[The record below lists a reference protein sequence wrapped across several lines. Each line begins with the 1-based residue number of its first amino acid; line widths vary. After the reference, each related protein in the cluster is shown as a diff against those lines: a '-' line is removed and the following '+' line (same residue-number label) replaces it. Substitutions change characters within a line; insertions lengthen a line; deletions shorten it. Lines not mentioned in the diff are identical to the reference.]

1 MDTRTLFIS
10 ARTIDSLATFYQ
22 WIRSRFPISGCTGWD
37 VSRPWKKTESGYRNR
52 RLLGGCSED
61 MHSHSLTHSIWSH
74 PLLTHPLSLSIPD
87 TCRCRSTWWGEIVN
101 DASHRK
107 SGSPGHATPSPCEL
121 LFNWA
126 LFMKLDV
133 AQNQTCKPAARFP
146 STSAGINRGKQKK
159 GNRPN
164 RVEFGWKEI
173 FPRICAF
180 ILCIRAKHRIHLFR
194 NWILGPF
201 PFWISSIR
209 IRLFR

>member
-1 MDTRTLFIS
+1 M
-10 ARTIDSLATFYQ
+10 LAVLE
-22 WIRSRFPISGCTGWD
+22 R
-37 VSRPWKKTESGYRNR
+37 RPKVVTEI
-52 RLLGGCSED
+52 GGCSEVED

-159 GNRPN
+159 GNRSN

-173 FPRICAF
+173 FPRICTF
-180 ILCIRAKHRIHLFR
+180 ILSLLNFLHSYSLVSIIRKYICAIK
-194 NWILGPF
+194 F
-201 PFWISSIR
+201 PSGIEIN
-209 IRLFR
+209 